1 MPIPIIVL
9 FEFVVGRRVLVV
21 FAKTMATENLRIARG
36 VDSMVLKE
44 YEWSV
49 RREERTVMY

>member
-36 VDSMVLKE
+36 STVLKE